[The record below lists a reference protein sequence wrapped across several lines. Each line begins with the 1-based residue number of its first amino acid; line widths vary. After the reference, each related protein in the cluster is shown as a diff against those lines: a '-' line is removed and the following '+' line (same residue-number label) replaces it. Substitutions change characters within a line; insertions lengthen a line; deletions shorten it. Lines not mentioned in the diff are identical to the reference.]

1 MEKRIASLEG
11 GSAAVAVSYGHAAQL
26 LAFSNILQLGD
37 HFIATVKLYGGTYTQ
52 FGPPIQAVWL
62 GGLVLR
68 RRRP

>member
-1 MEKRIASLEG
+1 MEKRIALLEG

-26 LAFSNILQLGD
+26 LAFSIFLQLGD
-37 HFIATVKLYGGTYTQ
+37 HFIATVKLYGETYTQ